1 MRRRQSQ
8 SLLKQF
14 TAWYVWQFIIA
25 LIIIGLVV
33 LGSIGYFLLEAT
45 RDEVEVIE
53 EQLVNAT
60 DESDVQKAL
69 EEVLYPDNTDYDV
82 EIRQGGRILAQVGEE
97 EELDSNDELIVP
109 MFDQY
114 IWNKEEGL
122 FYKQET
128 PFSSGVIHMKVP
140 LEDELEFLQLIFT
153 VLLVTGLVS
162 ILLGSILIYQFTKK
176 RLRPLLK
183 ITSEVGRMK
192 GSSDL
197 QKRIAEPDNP
207 KELKELASTF
217 NQLLQQVEEQFER
230 EKRFVSNASHEL
242 RTPLTAFRGHLNLIK
257 RWGKDDPAV
266 LESSLQA
273 LDDESSRM
281 KHILEQMLTIAR
293 NEHQKTTLEKM
304 DLTEVVDH
312 VVSQFESRLHVPI
325 TAKLEQIKVSGD
337 REQLRQ
343 VVVILLENAQ
353 RYTME
358 GSITVDLKEIE
369 DKVTLSISDTGIG
382 IPRNELPKIFS
393 RFYRVDKNRSRETG
407 GTGLGLSIAKEIVEN
422 HHGTIEVASEEGIG
436 STFTVSLP
444 AILSES

>member
-1 MRRRQSQ
+1 MRKRQSQ

-33 LGSIGYFLLEAT
+33 LGSIGFFLLEAT

-82 EIRQGGRILAQVGEE
+82 EIRQGGRILAQVGDE

-128 PFSSGVIHMKVP
+128 TFSNGVIHMKVP

-176 RLRPLLK
+176 RLRPLLN

-257 RWGKDDPAV
+257 RWGKNDPAV
-266 LESSLQA
+266 LETSIQA

-281 KHILEQMLTIAR
+281 KHILEQMLAIAR
-293 NEHQKTTLEKM
+293 NEHQEVILEKV
-304 DLTEVVDH
+304 DLTEVVDR
-312 VVSQFESRLHVPI
+312 VVNQFEARSDVPI
-325 TAKLEQIKVSGD
+325 IANLAQRVVVSGD

-358 GSITVDLKEIE
+358 GKITIHLKQIE
-369 DKVTLSISDTGIG
+369 NKVILSISDTGIG
-382 IPRNELPKIFS
+382 IPRDELPKIFS

-422 HHGTIEVASEEGIG
+422 HHGTIKVESEEETG
-436 STFTVSLP
+436 STFTVFLP
-444 AILSES
+444 EVSN